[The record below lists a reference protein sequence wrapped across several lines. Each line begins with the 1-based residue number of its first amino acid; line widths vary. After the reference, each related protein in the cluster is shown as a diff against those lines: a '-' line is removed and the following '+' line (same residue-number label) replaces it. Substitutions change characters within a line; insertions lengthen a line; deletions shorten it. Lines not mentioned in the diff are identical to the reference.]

1 MTAVRE
7 GLVWRSPADVPGD
20 WPGCVV
26 TIGVFDGVHR
36 GHAHLISAAREVAG
50 TRPVVLVTFDPHPA
64 RVLGLPRDTSA
75 LSTVDR
81 RAELGHSL
89 GVEAILVLPFTRSLA
104 ALSPAAFVS
113 EVLVGALHAEAVV
126 VGANFTFGHRGAG
139 TVRTLRELGLEA
151 HGVDLVD
158 GCSSTRVRELVRR
171 GDVRAAAAVLGRPHR
186 VEGVLAGGVLAVPLG
201 TALPPD
207 GPYLGTLGGRSARVV
222 VASGSVLVD
231 GPDGPAAV
239 EFLERSTTSTPS

>member
-7 GLVWRSPADVPGD
+7 RVVWRSLTEVPAS

-36 GHAHLISAAREVAG
+36 GHAHLIATAREVAG
-50 TRPVVLVTFDPHPA
+50 DRPVVLVTFDPHPA

-75 LSTVDR
+75 LSTVSR
-81 RAELGHSL
+81 RAELGHLL
-89 GVEAILVLPFTRSLA
+89 GVEAVLVLPFTPALA
-104 ALSPAAFVS
+104 AVTPASFVAD
-113 EVLVGALHAEAVV
+113 VLVGALHAEAVV

-139 TVRTLRELGLEA
+139 TVQTLRDLGLPA
-151 HGVDLVD
+151 VGVELVH
-158 GCSSTRVRELVRR
+158 GCSSTRVHELVRS
-171 GDVRAAAAVLGRPHR
+171 GDVRAAALLLGRPHR
-186 VEGVLAGGVLAVPLG
+186 VEGVRATGVIAVPPG

-207 GPYLGTLGGRSARVV
+207 GRYTGTVDGHAVQLV
-222 VASGSVLVD
+222 VAAGTVLAT

-239 EFLERSTTSTPS
+239 EFADRFTTA